1 MVWIWMSEN
10 CTRKDQ
16 SPEAD
21 VVSLISG
28 FGAALRV
35 HLYAQRK
42 SENIK
47 YSFSLKLEILAKWPE
62 ALQYPIIGK
71 TCSFEAGFSIGLK
84 NGKKL
89 NLMLDGVWVMKTS
102 NTPIYL
108 YTCAYFFSLF
118 NIQSLLNCVLQRSR
132 IRTLP
137 VNS

>member
-28 FGAALRV
+28 FCAALRV

-47 YSFSLKLEILAKWPE
+47 YSFSLKLEILAK
-62 ALQYPIIGK
+62 
-71 TCSFEAGFSIGLK
+71 
-84 NGKKL
+84 
-89 NLMLDGVWVMKTS
+89 
-102 NTPIYL
+102 
-108 YTCAYFFSLF
+108 
-118 NIQSLLNCVLQRSR
+118 
-132 IRTLP
+132 
-137 VNS
+137 